1 VSNLQCRTTVVSG
14 LAVCDMLKSRF
25 IVFGIC
31 ECVLY
36 MEILKMFEYRGSE
49 PCEKLDFSGFEPHM
63 LRILIY
69 LKLHPVLVW
78 CKRRGSLRFKSGLY
92 RITLVKVRT
101 LVQKVVTLVAG
112 KRMLFRVHDDL
123 SIFLWNDFSFHILV
137 ITQAVRSLTAEIAIK
152 CYWKEFNSL
161 IMLRICCEK
170 EKMLERGSFTE
181 MSTLII
187 CVFLSHYVSH
197 KTKNSNSAICDH
209 GIHTSKVS
217 Y

>member
-1 VSNLQCRTTVVSG
+1 
-14 LAVCDMLKSRF
+14 
-25 IVFGIC
+25 
-31 ECVLY
+31 
-36 MEILKMFEYRGSE
+36 
-49 PCEKLDFSGFEPHM
+49 M
-63 LRILIY
+63 LRTLVY
-69 LKLHPVLVW
+69 LKLHIILVW
-78 CKRRGSLRFKSGLY
+78 CKRQGILCLNAGFY
-92 RITLVKVRT
+92 RITLVKVCT
-101 LVQKVVTLVAG
+101 LVQKAVILASG

-123 SIFLWNDFSFHILV
+123 SIFLWNDYAIYILL
-137 ITQAVRSLTAEIAIK
+137 ITQALRSLTAEIAINVLF
-152 CYWKEFNSL
+152 YWKEFNSL

-187 CVFLSHYVSH
+187 YVFASNYVSH